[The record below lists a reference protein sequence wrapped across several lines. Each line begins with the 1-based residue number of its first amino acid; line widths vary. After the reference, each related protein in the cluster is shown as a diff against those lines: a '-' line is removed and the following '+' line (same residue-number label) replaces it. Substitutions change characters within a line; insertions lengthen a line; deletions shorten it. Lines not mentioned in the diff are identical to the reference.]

1 MIKVAP
7 DGKEHSPAGYVFGD
21 AVGGHVADPKKAWAT
36 TNRNAGITDL
46 HFHDLRHE
54 AGSRLLEAGWPLHHV
69 QEMLGHADL
78 KQTSTYLN
86 VTRVGLQDSMK
97 RFGTAPLHSVAPG
110 AEQEHPAACNEP
122 AANETQMTVN

>member
-1 MIKVAP
+1 VQ
-7 DGKEHSPAGYVFGD
+7 VQFQ
-21 AVGGHVADPKKAWAT
+21 DPQWGRRTGWVIA
-36 TNRNAGITDL
+36 NL

-86 VTRVGLQDSMK
+86 VTRVGLQDSMR
-97 RFGTAPLHSVAPG
+97 RFGTAPLYSVAR
-110 AEQEHPAACNEP
+110 AADQEHPSTCNE
-122 AANETQMTVN
+122 ASASGDQVTVNQV